1 MYEAPEE
8 TLPRVKADKL
18 ELDSPGKEIFYEKR

>member
-8 TLPRVKADKL
+8 TLPGVKADKL